1 MSDILKPKLILISGS
16 PCVGK
21 STVAEAL
28 FYSYE
33 NSAHLDDD
41 WVWRVHPFSFSDPR
55 NPNVYKNMAFVLSTY
70 LNSDFAYV
78 FVSSVRMISK
88 IGRDTVLREI
98 TAENFSTVGFTLT
111 CSEETLT
118 ARHKARGDQGEVS
131 FKWLHME
138 PCPGDFVMDTDGKTI
153 AQIVNEMRSLI
164 G

>member
-21 STVAEAL
+21 STVAQAL

-41 WVWRVHPFSFSDPR
+41 WVWRVNPFSFADPR
-55 NPNVYKNMAFVLSTY
+55 NPNVYKHMAFVLSTY
-70 LNSDFAYV
+70 LNSDFEYV
-78 FVSSVRMISK
+78 ILSSVRMISK
-88 IGRDTVLREI
+88 TGRDTVFRQI

-111 CSEETLT
+111 CSEETMT
-118 ARHKARGDQGEVS
+118 SRHKARGDKGEVS
-131 FKWLHME
+131 FEWLHME
-138 PCPGDFVMDTDGKTI
+138 PCPGDFVIHTDGKTV
-153 AQIVNEMRSLI
+153 AQIVNEMKSLI